1 MTSTSSID
9 DARFWPAAVDRLLT
23 AKLQFC
29 NLRAAR
35 NAGKRAGAVYYLPL
49 PIKEKPAAHAK

>member
-1 MTSTSSID
+1 MP
-9 DARFWPAAVDRLLT
+9 RFWPAAVDRLLT

-35 NAGKRAGAVYYLPL
+35 NAGKRTGAVYYLPL
-49 PIKEKPAAHAK
+49 PTQEKQAAHDQ